1 MPIRDSDLARLSAVV
16 SVTLSGTQVPKIDTP
31 KVGNSD
37 PEQVE
42 TVPFEMKVAKL
53 KSKIASLF

>member
-16 SVTLSGTQVPKIDTP
+16 SVTLSGTQVLKIDTP

-42 TVPFEMKVAKL
+42 TVVHCTAV
-53 KSKIASLF
+53 